1 MDLHNEMGS
10 IREQI
15 NELKIQIFHIF
26 LLLID
31 LNVTLQS
38 DKSHE
43 VLLED
48 SVWRGKTMHVK
59 Q

>member
-1 MDLHNEMGS
+1 MKWVTSENKK
-10 IREQI
+10 
-15 NELKIQIFHIF
+15 NELKIKIFHIF